1 MRAIAG
7 LPYPPDMIERSLRLS
22 NGPGVAGRVI
32 GVAAGAVFVV
42 GGSLF
47 AVMAS
52 IGDRFVDG
60 LTGTGD
66 CTDPGD
72 LGGLPRS
79 ALPPDMV
86 VCSGPASEH
95 LGVIGLAG
103 LVLGGGLA
111 VLGLFVA
118 VRWLRAAAWLDGAV
132 LRVRG
137 AVRSRRVDLATAE
150 VTLGTVTHTSD
161 DDGIR
166 RVRRVPTLVAR
177 DPAGGRPVR
186 LALSGGGLDRLP
198 PAELRALGDAVTA
211 SRPVSQADAWRV
223 ASQLQQMA
231 DNPLDL
237 PLR

>member
-1 MRAIAG
+1 
-7 LPYPPDMIERSLRLS
+7 MIERSLRLS

-32 GVAAGAVFVV
+32 GVVAGAVFVV

-47 AVMAS
+47 AAMALA
-52 IGDRFVDG
+52 GDRFLDRF
-60 LTGTGD
+60 TGTAG

-79 ALPPDMV
+79 AVPPDVV
-86 VCSGPASEH
+86 VCDGPASGH

-103 LVLGGGLA
+103 LVVGGGLA
-111 VLGLFVA
+111 LLGLFVG
-118 VRWLRAAAWLDGAV
+118 VRWLRAAAWLDGTV

-137 AVRSRRVDLATAE
+137 AVRTRRVDLATAD
-150 VTLGTVTHTSD
+150 VTLGMVTHTSD

-186 LALSGGGLDRLP
+186 LSLSGGGLDRLP
-198 PAELRALGDAVTA
+198 PGDLRALADAVTA
-211 SRPVSQADAWRV
+211 GRPVEQVDAWRV
-223 ASQLQQMA
+223 ASNLHQMA

-237 PLR
+237 PMR